1 MANPFTS
8 TLGVPSTSGTL
19 SQMMQRYYD
28 KVFLERLQ
36 NFQKYNFLAV
46 QKTLPK
52 NSGEVVYFTRMT
64 QLTANKTALSDGAA
78 VTGISSTAA
87 NVVATAKPYGAF
99 EIIGSLYEM
108 TTIDTGLKEH
118 VELMAQNAGETM
130 DIILG
135 AEMALSAT
143 VQCGGAT
150 FAAQATAI
158 ASTDTL
164 SVSSIRKAVS
174 TLKKNKAPKWENGNY
189 RAVLDVD
196 GVYGLQGDTAAGNWI
211 NINQSNSSENAELLK
226 KGVIGSLYGV
236 DIVETNQAFSASG
249 ADGAAAGSA
258 RCNFIAGKGAVAEVS
273 IGGHNARIIH
283 KRSSNTD
290 TSNPLDMYSTLGWKV
305 DAYAAKVLNAS
316 WVINMHAY
324 GTGTANSAN

>member
-1 MANPFTS
+1 
-8 TLGVPSTSGTL
+8 
-19 SQMMQRYYD
+19 MQTYYD

-36 NFQKYNFLAV
+36 NTQKFNFLAV

-52 NSGEVVYFTRMT
+52 NSGQVVYFTRMA
-64 QLTANKTALSDGAA
+64 QLTANTTALTDGAG

-87 NVVATAKPYGAF
+87 NIVATAKPYGAF

-118 VELMAQNAGETM
+118 VETMGQNAGESL

-135 AEMALSAT
+135 KELALSAT

-150 FAAQATAI
+150 FAAQASAI

-211 NINQSNSSENAELLK
+211 NVNMYNSGENAALLK
-226 KGVIGSLYGV
+226 KGVIGTLYGV

-249 ADGAAAGSA
+249 DTMASAAVSA

-283 KRSSNTD
+283 KRSSSTD

-305 DAYAAKVLNAS
+305 DAYAAKVLNAN
-316 WVINMHAY
+316 WVINMHAF
-324 GTGTANSAN
+324 GSGTANSAN